1 MKSWLRATEVAHVR
15 NPDSAAAAR
24 HVQPRALVV
33 DDQEMIRALAARVLS
48 DGGWA
53 VATAGGVAEAL
64 ALRPLEFDAI
74 IIDTRLGPERGTEL
88 FARLYAQDP
97 FVAGRCLVLTGAA
110 ADPTPDKVDVLLK
123 PFRAEDLLAA
133 VNRLAGH
140 PTENGPRD
148 GVRPGRAG

>member
-1 MKSWLRATEVAHVR
+1 M
-15 NPDSAAAAR
+15 
-24 HVQPRALVV
+24 V
-33 DDQEMIRALAARVLS
+33 DDQEMIRVLAARVLA

-53 VATAGGVAEAL
+53 VDTAAGIAEAL

-88 FARLYAQDP
+88 FALLRAQDP
-97 FVAGRCLVLTGAA
+97 LVSQRCLVLTGAV
-110 ADPTPDKVDVLLK
+110 ADPTPDEVAVLLK
-123 PFRAEDLLAA
+123 PFRADDLLDA

-140 PTENGPRD
+140 RPAENGPWD